1 MRDEI
6 TIPVQKVE
14 DFVSAEERRRKYSAK
29 RDAQALEFNEA
40 IASRLIASQSK
51 HVKCEKCGREFI
63 AGTDPADGLICP
75 DCK

>member
-6 TIPVQKVE
+6 NIPVQKVE
-14 DFVSAEERRRKYSAK
+14 DSVSAEERRRKYSAK

-40 IASRLIASQSK
+40 IASRLIANLTKQ
-51 HVKCEKCGREFI
+51 VKCEKCGREFP
-63 AGTDPADGLICP
+63 AGPEASASLICP

>member
-40 IASRLIASQSK
+40 IASRLIASQTK
-51 HVKCEKCGREFI
+51 QVKCEKCGREFA
-63 AGTDPADGLICP
+63 AGHEITESLICP